1 MMINEKDQSILN
13 DGPVPRPPPIS
24 ELPPYDEN
32 AYPVSVAPHPLPSRG
47 LEVDTV
53 NQLHIR
59 RRRGDVT
66 GTYAVDPLLYVP
78 GKQNRKGGCCS
89 SKQAADAS
97 FRSKHGAVSLNLAT
111 KGNPNEPSKAFVEVI
126 TRRGS
131 INVDLF
137 SLQPGKNIH
146 LDAYSRRG
154 HILVLIPRN
163 FRGAIHIRGR
173 KNGHQILPALSMASR
188 VLKSTHQENLIL
200 VGEPSPST
208 SGDGTDFLE
217 LRSRH
222 GKITVGYTGDD
233 AYQPDDT
240 SFWQKFFGGGKA

>member
-1 MMINEKDQSILN
+1 MSICSPSNREK
-13 DGPVPRPPPIS
+13 IS
-24 ELPPYDEN
+24 TWTHIRGEVCN
-32 AYPVSVAPHPLPSRG
+32 PVS
-47 LEVDTV
+47 
-53 NQLHIR
+53 
-59 RRRGDVT
+59 
-66 GTYAVDPLLYVP
+66 
-78 GKQNRKGGCCS
+78 
-89 SKQAADAS
+89 
-97 FRSKHGAVSLNLAT
+97 
-111 KGNPNEPSKAFVEVI
+111 
-126 TRRGS
+126 RGS
-131 INVDLF
+131 AHTNFMD
-137 SLQPGKNIH
+137 
-146 LDAYSRRG
+146 YTG

-240 SFWQKFFGGGKA
+240 SFWQKIFGGGKA